1 MARELMRKYVPGVVA
16 EPRDQADAPCR
27 SSHTPPKAAAA
38 TYFDVRPRTNQ
49 FGLRNPFVGRR
60 TLKMRISLICVL
72 VFFIATDGQSES
84 LTSSPLLGKW
94 VADIGRLPIPVEAR
108 PKSVTITFSADDDG
122 RLETSVEVVDA
133 SGSRMHAEGVTAL
146 DGTPAIATGNLEANA
161 SATTMPAENVLVMQ
175 LARDGVPAS
184 TRVYVVS
191 DDEKSMVE
199 TSAYVGADGQPVL
212 RTNYFRRAD

>member
-1 MARELMRKYVPGVVA
+1 
-16 EPRDQADAPCR
+16 
-27 SSHTPPKAAAA
+27 
-38 TYFDVRPRTNQ
+38 
-49 FGLRNPFVGRR
+49 
-60 TLKMRISLICVL
+60 MRIPLVCTL
-72 VFFIATDGQSES
+72 VFCIATIGQSQS

-108 PKSVTITFSADDDG
+108 PKSVTITFSEDDDG

-161 SATTMPAENVLVMQ
+161 SATTMPAANVLVMQ

-199 TSAYVGADGQPVL
+199 TSAYVGEDGQPVL